1 MSFLNV
7 LKDHTDVLNNT
18 YDTLLNQL
26 DFKAVIQQSSIL
38 VFSTL
43 KLFFT
48 YLLTFQWV
56 KDFTC
61 FPVRIPEIT
70 QSILNEHLVTGGVSS
85 GMFPETSTPFNL
97 FTFLQPPVYR
107 NNKLF
112 IGFLNSFFLCLPISV
127 VNLIHTRRLLVQGIP
142 AGIASGLGVIL
153 GQWWLFTSVVCGF
166 RIFVIPWFSS
176 GPVPYLTGLYLVVTI
191 IYDMTHQRSFVP
203 IPKFETGKLVR
214 IFLLSFA
221 LAWTEQSCIFSYLSN
236 FTLDLHSSLLQS
248 HTSNSFLSHLSY
260 SIGLLIGSTFFIGL
274 FGWLSIRLFRF
285 APSVLGM
292 FYSTWLIRVNRGL
305 LVLIMCLAVTS
316 IPYYGLDYLI
326 AKPLGYLSQ
335 DKTLSKTILSPRIDS
350 RWGFTK
356 PDREDCAHLPELMPF
371 QRTRYLLNNPVRF
384 DEKVN
389 FSTDYITE
397 TKFLRNKNR
406 TPERKIRAM
415 RDLSRKLQGKF
426 NAFFKKWNP
435 LSDYDKKVSLD
446 EKKDLAQG
454 RSRTTRKSKPLV
466 EFDEKLDQ
474 TKSTI
479 SLGSDDTIFTLD
491 LGLFENWD
499 QYLQP
504 SVNIQTAYDYDY
516 NNFFRLK
523 PGIQFSQAWLTKRYR
538 ANPVYKS
545 LLKTDIDFFINRQPS
560 KFKLSPVQ
568 EANLV
573 ENRTKLAKYYNTL
586 HTYDKLDIFQ
596 PSLVRAKDP
605 YKPSVKQSAPKRYS
619 YANHVYNQQFK
630 GSTSIV
636 RRLFSLK
643 LSADDDNYQRSNAR
657 RVLKYDQPLFRE
669 KEINTKHEELPQLLG
684 FQLQTG
690 SQDTYEQGTNKGNR
704 FSPLASATS
713 ETLVEASPPINKER
727 LVNQNKTQDSSDLQA
742 GQTDQE
748 ETLVLVPNGQNH
760 VWPSSK
766 EFVYD
771 SESTPFYGGWDQ
783 SNRRFVLTNSLLP
796 RVYSVWDVTGQKDIF
811 NPKHRPIF
819 PKVGADKAP
828 SWSISTL
835 IEAKYLERYP
845 RYPQPETKS
854 EEELQL
860 ERELKLRL
868 EREPTTEEEKA
879 KREAE
884 EKEKEEE
891 EEKAKKEAEYLKYLQ
906 KEAETE
912 IEENERQWAE
922 AEGERLAEMKSWGQQ
937 PNVISFT
944 TWPLERDEVE
954 NSLEGNTDKE
964 NTLEG
969 NTGNTTYKL
978 FFKGVIDPENH
989 RYLRKRTEFMGQA
1002 ASVFGEAEPEQ
1013 EMLCDIIE
1021 IHKPSTYPPFLEHT
1035 KRGGVARNITPSN
1048 LGGFLWPGH
1057 KNLRF
1062 RFVVLKTPL
1071 QEPPSAPHQKHSN

>member
-18 YDTLLNQL
+18 YGTLLNQL
-26 DFKAVIQQSSIL
+26 DFPAVVQQSSIFIL
-38 VFSTL
+38 STL
-43 KLFFT
+43 KLFLN

-85 GMFPETSTPFNL
+85 GMFPETSSPFNL

-176 GPVPYLTGLYLVVTI
+176 GPVPYLIGLYLIVTI

-221 LAWTEQSCIFSYLSN
+221 LAWTEQSCIFSHLSN

-248 HTSNSFLSHLSY
+248 HTSNSFLSHLNY

-274 FGWLSIRLFRF
+274 FGWLSIRFFRF

-326 AKPLGYLSQ
+326 ANPLGYLSQ
-335 DKTLSKTILSPRIDS
+335 DQTMSKTILSPRIDS
-350 RWGFTK
+350 RWGFSK
-356 PDREDCAHLPELMPF
+356 PDRIDCEHLPELMPF
-371 QRTRYLLNNPVRF
+371 QRTRYLLNNPLRF
-384 DEKVN
+384 EEKTN
-389 FSTDYITE
+389 FSTDYVIE
-397 TKFLRNKNR
+397 TGPIRKKSR

-415 RDLSRKLQGKF
+415 RDLSRSVNEKLG
-426 NAFFKKWNP
+426 AFFKNWNP
-435 LSDYDKKVSLD
+435 LSDYNKKVSLD
-446 EKKDLAQG
+446 EKKDLVQG
-454 RSRTTRKSKPLV
+454 RSRTTRKSKPLL
-466 EFDEKLDQ
+466 EFDERLDQ

-479 SLGSDDTIFTLD
+479 SPGRNGTIFTLD
-491 LGLFENWD
+491 LGLLANWD
-499 QYLQP
+499 KHFQR
-504 SVNIQTAYDYDY
+504 SVNLQARSDYVF
-516 NNFFRLK
+516 NSRFRLK
-523 PGIQFSQAWLTKRYR
+523 PGRRLSQAWLTKRYR

-545 LLKTDIDFFINRQPS
+545 LLKTDIDFFVNRQPS
-560 KFKLSPVQ
+560 RFKLSPVQ

-573 ENRTKLAKYYNTL
+573 ENRIKLAKYYNTL

-596 PSLVRAKDP
+596 PPLVGAKDLARTP
-605 YKPSVKQSAPKRYS
+605 YKPSVKQSGPKRYS

-630 GSTSIV
+630 GSMSIV
-636 RRLFSLK
+636 RRMFSLK
-643 LSADDDNYQRSNAR
+643 LSAEKGDNDDNYQRSNAR

-669 KEINTKHEELPQLLG
+669 KEINTKHEELPQLLD

-704 FSPLASATS
+704 FAPLASTTS
-713 ETLVEASPPINKER
+713 ETLVEASPPINEER

-742 GQTDQE
+742 VETDQE

-828 SWSISTL
+828 SWSMWAL

-845 RYPQPETKS
+845 NYPQPKTKS
-854 EEELQL
+854 ESELEL
-860 ERELKLRL
+860 ERKLT
-868 EREPTTEEEKA
+868 RE
-879 KREAE
+879 E
-884 EKEKEEE
+884 EKEKEEQ
-891 EEKAKKEAEYLKYLQ
+891 EEKAKEEAEYVEYLQ
-906 KEAETE
+906 NEVKTE

-922 AEGERLAEMKSWGQQ
+922 AEGERLAEMRAWGQQ

-954 NSLEGNTDKE
+954 QSLEGDTDNTP
-964 NTLEG
+964 
-969 NTGNTTYKL
+969 YKL
-978 FFKGVIDPENH
+978 FFKGVINPEDR
-989 RYLRKRTEFMGQA
+989 RYLLERSQFIVRAEH
-1002 ASVFGEAEPEQ
+1002 VFGVPKPWQ
-1013 EMLCDIIE
+1013 DMLQDIVE
-1021 IHKPSTYPPFLEHT
+1021 IHQPSTYPPFLEPT
-1035 KRGGVARNITPSN
+1035 KHRRMIRNITPSN
-1048 LGGFLWPGH
+1048 LGGFIWPGH
-1057 KNLRF
+1057 KNLKF
-1062 RFVVLKTPL
+1062 KFVTLKTPL
-1071 QEPPSAPHQKHSN
+1071 QEGPSPPHQKDSN

>member
-7 LKDHTDVLNNT
+7 LKDYTDVLNNT
-18 YDTLLNQL
+18 YDTLLTQL
-26 DFKAVIQQSSIL
+26 DFPAVVQQSSIF

-48 YLLTFQWV
+48 YLITFQWV

-85 GMFPETSTPFNL
+85 GMFPETSGPFNL

-176 GPVPYLTGLYLVVTI
+176 GPVPYLAGLYLVVTI

-221 LAWTEQSCIFSYLSN
+221 LAWTEQSCIFSHLSS

-335 DKTLSKTILSPRIDS
+335 DETLSQTILSPRLDS
-350 RWGFTK
+350 RWGFSK
-356 PDREDCAHLPELMPF
+356 PDRIDCAHLPELMPF
-371 QRTRYLLNNPVRF
+371 QRTRYLVNNPLRF
-384 DEKVN
+384 DEKAN
-389 FSTDYITE
+389 FSTDYVTE
-397 TKFLRNKNR
+397 TEFIRKKNT

-415 RDLSRKLQGKF
+415 RDLSRGVNERLG
-426 NAFFKKWNP
+426 ALFKRWSP
-435 LSDYDKKVSLD
+435 LSDYNKKVSLD

-454 RSRTTRKSKPLV
+454 RSRTNRKSKPLV
-466 EFDEKLDQ
+466 EFDDKLDQ

-479 SLGSDDTIFTLD
+479 SLGIDDGIFALD
-491 LGLFENWD
+491 RGLVADWEELF
-499 QYLQP
+499 QP
-504 SVNIQTAYDYDY
+504 SVTVQAQSDYA
-516 NNFFRLK
+516 FVSRFRLK
-523 PGIQFSQAWLTKRYR
+523 PHRRLSQAWLTKRYR

-545 LLKTDIDFFINRQPS
+545 LLKTDIDFFVNRQPS

-596 PSLVRAKDP
+596 PSLVREKDP
-605 YKPSVKQSAPKRYS
+605 YKPSVKQSSPNRYS

-630 GSTSIV
+630 GSMSIV

-643 LSADDDNYQRSNAR
+643 LSAEKGDNDDNYQRSNAR

-669 KEINTKHEELPQLLG
+669 KEINTKHEELPQLLD

-704 FSPLASATS
+704 FAPLASATS
-713 ETLVEASPPINKER
+713 ET
-727 LVNQNKTQDSSDLQA
+727 
-742 GQTDQE
+742 
-748 ETLVLVPNGQNH
+748 H

-828 SWSISTL
+828 NWSIWAL

-845 RYPQPETKS
+845 KHPQKS
-854 EEELQL
+854 ESELEL
-860 ERELKLRL
+860 ERELELEF
-868 EREPTTEEEKA
+868 EREPRTEEDKA
-879 KREAE
+879 KRKA
-884 EKEKEEE
+884 EKEKKEEE
-891 EEKAKKEAEYLKYLQ
+891 EKKAKIEAEYLKHLQ
-906 KEAETE
+906 EEAEME

-922 AEGERLAEMKSWGQQ
+922 AEDERLAEMKSWGQQ

-954 NSLEGNTDKE
+954 ES
-964 NTLEG
+964 LEG

-978 FFKGVIDPENH
+978 FFKSVVNPENY
-989 RYLRKRTEFMGQA
+989 RDLMKRSLFLEA
-1002 ASVFGEAEPEQ
+1002 AKAVVFGVAEPEQ
-1013 EMLCDIIE
+1013 DMLQDIIE
-1021 IHKPSTYPPFLEHT
+1021 LHQPSTYPPFLELT
-1035 KRGGVARNITPSN
+1035 VTQRRAVVRDITPSN

-1057 KNLRF
+1057 ESLKY
-1062 RFVVLKTPL
+1062 RFVILKTPL

>member
-7 LKDHTDVLNNT
+7 LKDHTDVLNHT
-18 YDTLLNQL
+18 CDTLLNQL
-26 DFKAVIQQSSIL
+26 SFPAVVQQSSIFFL
-38 VFSTL
+38 STL

-48 YLLTFQWV
+48 YLITFQWV

-85 GMFPETSTPFNL
+85 GMFPETSSPFNL

-127 VNLIHTRRLLVQGIP
+127 VNLIHTRRLLIQGIP

-166 RIFVIPWFSS
+166 RFFVITWFSS
-176 GPVPYLTGLYLVVTI
+176 GPVPYLAGLYLVVTI

-221 LAWTEQSCIFSYLSN
+221 LAWTEQSCIFSHLSN

-335 DKTLSKTILSPRIDS
+335 DKTLSKTILSPRLDS
-350 RWGFTK
+350 RWGFSK
-356 PDREDCAHLPELMPF
+356 PDRIDCAHLPELMPF
-371 QRTRYLLNNPVRF
+371 QRTRYLVNSPLRF

-389 FSTDYITE
+389 FSTDYVTE
-397 TKFLRNKNR
+397 TEYLRKKNR

-415 RDLSRKLQGKF
+415 RDLARGVNEKLG
-426 NAFFKKWNP
+426 AFFKSWNP
-435 LSDYDKKVSLD
+435 LSDYNKKVSLD

-454 RSRTTRKSKPLV
+454 RSRTNRKSKPLV
-466 EFDEKLDQ
+466 EFDDKLDQ

-479 SLGSDDTIFTLD
+479 SLGSDDTIFRLD
-491 LGLFENWD
+491 LGLFANWD
-499 QYLQP
+499 KYFQP
-504 SVNIQTAYDYDY
+504 SVTVQAKSDYA
-516 NNFFRLK
+516 FISRFRLK
-523 PGIQFSQAWLTKRYR
+523 PHRRLSQAWLTKRYR

-560 KFKLSPVQ
+560 RFKLSPVQ

-586 HTYDKLDIFQ
+586 HTYHKLDIFQ
-596 PSLVRAKDP
+596 PSLVREKDP
-605 YKPSVKQSAPKRYS
+605 YKPSVKQSSPKRYS

-630 GSTSIV
+630 GSMSIV

-643 LSADDDNYQRSNAR
+643 LSAEKGDNDDNYQRSNAR

-669 KEINTKHEELPQLLG
+669 KEINTKHEELPQLLD

-704 FSPLASATS
+704 FAPLASATS
-713 ETLVEASPPINKER
+713 ETLVEASPPINEER
-727 LVNQNKTQDSSDLQA
+727 LVNQNKTQDSSHLQA
-742 GQTDQE
+742 VETDQE
-748 ETLVLVPNGQNH
+748 EALVLVPNGQNH

-845 RYPQPETKS
+845 EHPQPEAKS
-854 EEELQL
+854 ESELEL
-860 ERELKLRL
+860 ERELKLEL
-868 EREPTTEEEKA
+868 ERKPTTKEEKA

-884 EKEKEEE
+884 EKEKEEQ
-891 EEKAKKEAEYLKYLQ
+891 EEKAKEEAEYLKFLQ
-906 KEAETE
+906 KEAVTE

-944 TWPLERDEVE
+944 TWPLERDEIE
-954 NSLEGNTDKE
+954 ESLEGNT
-964 NTLEG
+964 G

-978 FFKGVIDPENH
+978 FFKGIVNPENH
-989 RYLRKRTEFMGQA
+989 RYLLKRSEFIVRA
-1002 ASVFGEAEPEQ
+1002 EHVFGVAGPE
-1013 EMLCDIIE
+1013 EDMLHDIIE
-1021 IHKPSTYPPFLEHT
+1021 IHQPSTYPPFLEPT
-1035 KRGGVARNITPSN
+1035 KRRAVVRNITPSN
-1048 LGGFLWPGH
+1048 LGGFVWPGH
-1057 KNLRF
+1057 RNLKF
-1062 RFVVLKTPL
+1062 TFVILKTPL
-1071 QEPPSAPHQKHSN
+1071 EEPPSAPHQKHSN

>member
-26 DFKAVIQQSSIL
+26 DLKAVIQQSSIFI
-38 VFSTL
+38 FSTL
-43 KLFFT
+43 KLFFN

-85 GMFPETSTPFNL
+85 GMFPETSSPFNL

-221 LAWTEQSCIFSYLSN
+221 LAWTEQSCIFSHLNN

-326 AKPLGYLSQ
+326 AKPLGFLSQ
-335 DKTLSKTILSPRIDS
+335 DQTLSKTILSPRLDS
-350 RWGFTK
+350 RWGFSK
-356 PDREDCAHLPELMPF
+356 PDRLDCAHLPELMPF
-371 QRTRYLLNNPVRF
+371 QRTRYLLNNPLRF

-389 FSTDYITE
+389 FSTDYVTE
-397 TKFLRNKNR
+397 TEYVRKKNR

-415 RDLSRKLQGKF
+415 RDLGRSVNEKF
-426 NAFFKKWNP
+426 GAFFKNWNP
-435 LSDYDKKVSLD
+435 LSNYNKKVSLD

-454 RSRTTRKSKPLV
+454 RSRTNRKSKPLV
-466 EFDEKLDQ
+466 EFDEKLDS

-479 SLGSDDTIFTLD
+479 SPVSDDTIFTLD
-491 LGLFENWD
+491 LGLFANWD
-499 QYLQP
+499 KYFQP
-504 SVNIQTAYDYDY
+504 SVTVQAQSDYAF
-516 NNFFRLK
+516 NSRFRLK
-523 PGIQFSQAWLTKRYR
+523 PGRRLSQAWLTKRYL

-560 KFKLSPVQ
+560 RFKLSPVQ

-586 HTYDKLDIFQ
+586 HAYDKLDIFQ
-596 PSLVRAKDP
+596 PSLIRAKDLARTP
-605 YKPSVKQSAPKRYS
+605 YKPSVKQSGPKRYS

-630 GSTSIV
+630 GSMSIV

-643 LSADDDNYQRSNAR
+643 FSAEKSDNDDNYQRSNAR

-669 KEINTKHEELPQLLG
+669 KEINTKHEELPQLLD

-690 SQDTYEQGTNKGNR
+690 SQATYEQSTNKGNR
-704 FSPLASATS
+704 FAPLASATS
-713 ETLVEASPPINKER
+713 ETLADAIASPPINGER
-727 LVNQNKTQDSSDLQA
+727 VVNQNKTQDSSDLQA
-742 GQTDQE
+742 VETDQE

-819 PKVGADKAP
+819 PKVGADKTP
-828 SWSISTL
+828 SWSSWTL
-835 IEAKYLERYP
+835 IEAKYVERYP
-845 RYPQPETKS
+845 QYPPPETKS
-854 EEELQL
+854 ESELEL
-860 ERELKLRL
+860 ERELKLKL

-891 EEKAKKEAEYLKYLQ
+891 EEKAKEEAEYLKYLQ
-906 KEAETE
+906 EEAKTE

-922 AEGERLAEMKSWGQQ
+922 AEGERLAEMRSWGQQ

-944 TWPLERDEVE
+944 TWPLERDEVDK
-954 NSLEGNTDKE
+954 SLEDNTP
-964 NTLEG
+964 
-969 NTGNTTYKL
+969 YKL
-978 FFKGVIDPENH
+978 FFKGVVNPKNH
-989 RYLRKRTEFMGQA
+989 RYLLKRSEFLVRA
-1002 ASVFGEAEPEQ
+1002 EHVFGVPEPE
-1013 EMLCDIIE
+1013 EDMLQDIIE
-1021 IHKPSTYPPFLEHT
+1021 IHQPSTYPPFLEPT
-1035 KRGGVARNITPSN
+1035 PRRGVIRNITPSN
-1048 LGGFLWPGH
+1048 LGGFVWPGH
-1057 KNLRF
+1057 KNLKF
-1062 RFVVLKTPL
+1062 KFVVLKTPL
-1071 QEPPSAPHQKHSN
+1071 QERPFPPHQKDSN